1 MTGTI
6 PFLYRSFM
14 KGTVMY
20 RYLYRSNTGS
30 FYKRNGTS
38 TGTRTVQYWSITD
51 PWQRF
56 RNGNFKGSS
65 VPFRYRSLPFRSVP
79 VPVHCTGVQIPP
91 MVITHC
97 CRSTRVFESSTWFRP
112 KQKQSAPRLPGT
124 FLCWTG
130 WWEAQTTSMTT
141 LLATPRCC
149 CFARWTCRPLS
160 RHQRSPRKVIKT
172 VL

>member
-1 MTGTI
+1 
-6 PFLYRSFM
+6 M

-51 PWQRF
+51 PWQRY

-91 MVITHC
+91 MVS
-97 CRSTRVFESSTWFRP
+97 RAPLLRLSRVSTESRRTVHEFRANIAFSSTVTWVVLKIGEKNRRKGACLQVFP
-112 KQKQSAPRLPGT
+112 V
-124 FLCWTG
+124 
-130 WWEAQTTSMTT
+130 TS
-141 LLATPRCC
+141 LDSVSVSCNSLIRN
-149 CFARWTCRPLS
+149 
-160 RHQRSPRKVIKT
+160 
-172 VL
+172 